1 MGASFYVWILI
12 LANVWASRRGFSQ
25 SSFFENNLFSVGY
38 IQAGDYKRFI
48 SSSFLHVDMSHL
60 LFNMLTLFF
69 FGDYIITFFGGL
81 YFYCI
86 YFGSVLMGGLI
97 SYFYHRNNL
106 RYTAVGASG
115 GVIGILF
122 AAVLAYPDL
131 QVGFLFVP
139 IPIPGYVFIL
149 LYIAYTLY
157 GMKQQKDSIGHA
169 AHLGGAL
176 GGIIF
181 SCLAAP
187 EIISVWWQ
195 YITL

>member
-1 MGASFYVWILI
+1 MEASFYVWALI

-25 SSFFENNLFSVGY
+25 PSFFENNLFSVGRV
-38 IQAGDYKRFI
+38 QAGDYKRLI

-69 FGDYIITFFGGL
+69 FGDYIVAFFGGL
-81 YFYCI
+81 YFYGI
-86 YFGSVLMGGLI
+86 YFGSVLMGGLM
-97 SYFYHRNNL
+97 SYRYHKNNL
-106 RYTAVGASG
+106 QYTAVGASG

-131 QVGFLFVP
+131 QVGLLFVP
-139 IPIPGYVFIL
+139 IPMPGYVFVL

-157 GMKQQKDSIGHA
+157 GMKQQKDTIGHA

-176 GGIIF
+176 GGAIF
-181 SCLAAP
+181 SWLAAP
-187 EIISVWWQ
+187 EIIGNWWQ
-195 YITL
+195 FVVA